1 MTTSKHFLAAAIVT
15 ACVATSSIAW
25 GQEAPAP
32 APAPVVKSIDVQF
45 VGPATVSTERI
56 LNNMRT
62 KVGRPYSM
70 GVAEEDVRNLYQTTK
85 VANIRIYGD
94 PTPDG
99 VKVIVVVQSKVKVKE
114 VKIEGATQ
122 VSASKLRKKITT
134 KPGNELTEADVE
146 ADRQQILTTYQE
158 KGYKDTAVKT
168 EIKTDEK
175 ANTSTVTFVITEAGR
190 TFISHILFEGNTV
203 FTTRQLRKVIKTRA
217 HYIFSFLDKT
227 GRLEKDQI
235 TSDAEALRDFYQN
248 HGYVD
253 VKIGDA
259 VVSREGDKTAVDV
272 TFPIQEG
279 EQYHVGTVTIGGTK
293 LFTAAEIGAALGL
306 HEGSVYSPAG
316 VQADVKKIQDIYGAR
331 GYIDAQVVPVMTP
344 MANRQIGLTY
354 RVDEGKKSYVERV
367 IISGNTRTK
376 DKVIRRELAVGPG
389 DLYNSVYAEASKQ
402 RLQNLNYFE
411 RVDVFASDTMIPGK
425 KDMNVVVTEKKTGSL
440 NFGAGYSTT
449 DGVIGFVELTQ
460 SNFDI
465 TNWPNFTGGGERFRT
480 RLQIGSERKDITVSL
495 TEPYFL
501 DYQLTVGGEAFYRE
515 ADYLSSVYD
524 QRNYGFDLFTRKA
537 ITQNLSWRLD
547 YRLEEIDIYKVADGV
562 SQTILNDQG
571 NHLKSQ
577 ISPSLVYDTR
587 DSVFLTRQG
596 TRAEFAPFVAG
607 GPLGGNDNIYGAN
620 LSVTHYI
627 SLPWDTILTLAGE
640 AASVDNWSGSDHVP
654 IFDRLYLGGSSNLRG
669 FKFRDVGPKDEN
681 GDPIG
686 GQSLARFTAEYT
698 YPVVDRVRGAFFYD
712 TGYVNSASY
721 DFSVS
726 NISSDVGIGIRLD
739 LPIGPIRLDYGIPI
753 QQGDAPSKSGHF
765 NFNIG
770 YQF

>member
-1 MTTSKHFLAAAIVT
+1 MRTSKQFLATAVAT
-15 ACVATSSIAW
+15 ACVATASIAW
-25 GQEAPAP
+25 GQEAQAP
-32 APAPVVKSIDVQF
+32 LVKSIDVQF
-45 VGPATVSTERI
+45 VGPATVSAERI

-62 KVGRPYSM
+62 KVGRPFSM
-70 GVAEEDVRNLYQTTK
+70 GVAEEDIRNLYQTTK

-94 PTPDG
+94 PKPDG
-99 VKVIVVVQSKVKVKE
+99 VKVIVVVQSKGKVKE

-122 VSASKLRKKITT
+122 VKVSALRKQITT
-134 KPGNELTEADVE
+134 KPGSELTEAEVE
-146 ADRQQILTTYQE
+146 ADRQKILSLYQE
-158 KGYKDTAVKT
+158 KGYKDTEVKT
-168 EIKTDEK
+168 SITTDEK
-175 ANTSTVTFVITEAGR
+175 ANTSTVTFAVAEAGR
-190 TFISHILFEGNTV
+190 TFIKHIRFEGNTV
-203 FTTRQLRKVIKTRA
+203 FSARQLRKVIKTRA
-217 HYIFSFLDKT
+217 HYLFSFLDKT
-227 GRLEKDQI
+227 GRLEKEQI
-235 TSDAEALRDFYQN
+235 AADAEALRDFYLN

-253 VKIGDA
+253 VKIGD
-259 VVSREGDKTAVDV
+259 VTVSREDNKTNVDV
-272 TFPIQEG
+272 TVPIQEG
-279 EQYHVGTVTIGGTK
+279 AQYHVGSVTIGGTK

-316 VQADVKKIQDIYGAR
+316 VQADVKRIQDIYGAR

-354 RVDEGKKSYVERV
+354 RVEEGTKSYLERV

-376 DKVIRRELAVGPG
+376 DKVIRRELAVSPG
-389 DLYNSVYAEASKQ
+389 DLYNSVYAEASKK

-411 RVDVFASDTMIPGK
+411 RVDVFASDTMVPGK
-425 KDMNVVVTEKKTGSL
+425 KDMNVVVSEKRTGSL

-449 DGVIGFVELTQ
+449 DGVIGFVELSQ

-465 TNWPNFTGGGERFRT
+465 TNWPSFTGGGERFRT
-480 RLQIGSERKDITVSL
+480 RVQIGSQRKDITVSL

-501 DYQLTVGGEAFYRE
+501 DYQLAVGGEAFYRE
-515 ADYLSSVYD
+515 ADYLSSVYN
-524 QRNYGFDLFTRKA
+524 QRNYGVDLFTRKA
-537 ITQNLSWRLD
+537 ITQDLSWRLD
-547 YRLEEIDIYKVADGV
+547 YRLEEIDIYNVTA
-562 SQTILNDQG
+562 SSSSPIFQDQG
-571 NHLKSQ
+571 NHTKSQ

-587 DSVFLTRQG
+587 DSVFLTRKG

-607 GPLGGNDNIYGAN
+607 GPLGGNDNVYGAN
-620 LSVTHYI
+620 LSVTQYI

-640 AASVDNWSGSDHVP
+640 VASVDNWSGSDHVP
-654 IFDRLYLGGSSNLRG
+654 IFDRLYLGGSNNLRG
-669 FKFRDVGPKDEN
+669 FKFRDVGPKDVDGN
-681 GDPIG
+681 PIG

-712 TGYVNSASY
+712 TGYVNAGSY
-721 DFSVS
+721 DFSPS
-726 NISSDVGIGIRLD
+726 NISSDVGIGVRLD